1 MKFPVKVERTQPR
14 RNHEADIISEY
25 IQQLKNEVYMQPSPE
40 PLIHVAVKTS
50 PLIIRPTD
58 ITDLVIKDEGK
69 RFAELSAMEMI
80 LKEDIIE
87 PTVVKMCREIA
98 QEVLYGYKK
107 QVDLL
112 QQREI
117 KKSADE
123 HLLETLTLDHLLSK
137 LASHGRL
144 VAENDDVNKLLD
156 SKELFLN
163 FFFKSLK
170 FSIF

>member
-1 MKFPVKVERTQPR
+1 
-14 RNHEADIISEY
+14 
-25 IQQLKNEVYMQPSPE
+25 MQPSPE
-40 PLIHVAVKTS
+40 PLTHVPLKTS
-50 PLIIRPTD
+50 SMIIRPTD

-80 LKEDIIE
+80 MKEDILE
-87 PTVVKMCREIA
+87 PTVEKMCREIA
-98 QEVLYGYKK
+98 QEVLRGYRK

-137 LASHGRL
+137 LSTHGRL

-156 SKELFLN
+156 SM
-163 FFFKSLK
+163 FFIK
-170 FSIF
+170 FNSD